1 MLHEERWEYRMNFDD
16 WVKEVPKEFRDDP
29 LWKMEVYRIA
39 MFLNDICWH
48 DVSKLAED
56 QRTTK
61 LSDQLYRAMGSIS
74 ANIEEGY
81 SQGTSK
87 NRARYYRYA
96 LGSARESRGWYY
108 KARFVLGKAVMNHRV
123 LLLTGIIRSLLVIIQ
138 NQGDSQLRE
147 QMASYIVDEI
157 ESELSLENIEIDLL
171 SLHVPF

>member
-1 MLHEERWEYRMNFDD
+1 MLHEEWWEYHMNFED
-16 WVKEVPKEFRDDP
+16 WVKAVPKEFRNDP
-29 LWKMEVYRIA
+29 LWKMEVYRMA

-56 QRTTK
+56 QRTIK
-61 LSDQLYRAMGSIS
+61 LADQLYRAMGSIS

-108 KARFVLGKAVMNHRV
+108 KARFVLGEIVMNHRIQ
-123 LLLTGIIRSLLVIIQ
+123 LLTGIIRSLLVVIQ
-138 NQGDSQLRE
+138 NQSNSQLRE
-147 QMASYIVDEI
+147 PVASYLVDDI
-157 ESELSLENIEIDLL
+157 ESKPSLEIIDFDLL
-171 SLHVPF
+171 LLNIPF